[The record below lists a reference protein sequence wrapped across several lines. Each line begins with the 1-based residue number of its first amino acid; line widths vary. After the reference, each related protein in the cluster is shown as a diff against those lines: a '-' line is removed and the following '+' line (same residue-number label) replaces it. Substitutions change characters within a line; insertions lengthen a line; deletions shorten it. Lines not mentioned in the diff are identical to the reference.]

1 MFWGLVVFMPVGVTY
16 LSAILLLLTM
26 LVAGGLRERY
36 ARLRANPLWWPVVA
50 YLAWTFLVLAFGRH
64 YPETGSNL
72 FHGVRIGLTI
82 LMAMALT
89 REEAIWALRG
99 FLLIAALN
107 ILLIVAYYA
116 VGFPVWSPLR
126 AVVMEVGNKSISNAL
141 LFSVVASTA
150 AVWGIA
156 QIAAHKPLRAIPAFV
171 LLLGLG
177 VVVALPL
184 TSRTSVLALLL
195 VIPVVCIHQWRNH
208 LKMLVSALVLGAV
221 VLGAGLYQLPQLQH
235 KVETGV
241 QEIEEAQAGAIFKGS
256 WVIRYYMYKDTGL
269 MIADRPL
276 TGWGIGGWT
285 EQWHKRGPALFADSN
300 MPHNDFLWVGAQG
313 GLPALLSLL
322 VIMVAAVWQA
332 WKRPDMAG
340 RYALAA
346 TLIALIASSV
356 NSAMRRADRPGTA
369 VHRDGLPAAGAGEAR
384 PGSVARPAAVAL
396 AQERNRPPGCC
407 LNCSKGAVASARLSA
422 APTPSRRPSAGTPC
436 RNTGTWPRRCA
447 PRRGTPSGGCS
458 RASCRPW
465 GWGRTRRPDG

>member
-26 LVAGGLRERY
+26 LVAGGLDKRY
-36 ARLRANPLWWPVVA
+36 ARLRANPLWWPVMA
-50 YLAWTFLVLAFGRH
+50 YLAWTFIVLAIGQH

-72 FHGVRIGLTI
+72 FHGIRIGLTM

-99 FLLIAALN
+99 FLLVAALN
-107 ILLIVAYYA
+107 ILLIVVFYA
-116 VGFPVWSPLR
+116 VGGFNIWSPLR

-156 QIAAHKPLRAIPAFV
+156 QIAAHRPLRAIPAFV
-171 LLLGLG
+171 LMLGLG
-177 VVVALPL
+177 LVVALPL

-208 LKMLVSALVLGAV
+208 LKMLVGALVLGTV

-235 KVETGV
+235 KVEVGV
-241 QEIEEAQAGAIFKGS
+241 QEIEEAQAGAVFKGS
-256 WVIRYYMYKDTGL
+256 WAIRYYMYRDTGL
-269 MIADRPL
+269 MIADRPF

-285 EQWHKRGPALFADSN
+285 DQWHKRGPALLADSN

-322 VIMVAAVWQA
+322 IIMVAAVWQA
-332 WKRPDMAG
+332 WKRPDIAG

-356 NSAMRRADRPGTA
+356 NSAMRDAQI
-369 VHRDGLPAAGAGEAR
+369 GLALLFISMVYLRLAQEKNDPDPWRGLLPSRLKGLESLEKG
-384 PGSVARPAAVAL
+384 PARPAA
-396 AQERNRPPGCC
+396 
-407 LNCSKGAVASARLSA
+407 
-422 APTPSRRPSAGTPC
+422 
-436 RNTGTWPRRCA
+436 
-447 PRRGTPSGGCS
+447 
-458 RASCRPW
+458 
-465 GWGRTRRPDG
+465 

>member
-1 MFWGLVVFMPVGVTY
+1 MQRSHIVRPAAMFWGLVVFMPVGVTY
-16 LSAILLLLTM
+16 LSAILLLLTLM
-26 LVAGGLRERY
+26 LAGDTRERFT
-36 ARLRANPLWWPVVA
+36 RLRANPLWWPVMA
-50 YLAWTFLVLAFGRH
+50 YLAWTLLVLAFGRH

-72 FHGVRIGLTI
+72 FHGLRIGLTI

-107 ILLIVAYYA
+107 IVLIVLHYA
-116 VGFPVWSPLR
+116 IGFPIWSPLR

-156 QIAAHKPLRAIPAFV
+156 QIAGHKPLRAIPAFV
-171 LLLGLG
+171 LVLGLG
-177 VVVALPL
+177 LVVALPL

-195 VIPVVCIHQWRNH
+195 VIPAVCIHQWRNH
-208 LKMLVSALVLGAV
+208 LKMLVGSLVLGTV
-221 VLGAGLYQLPQLQH
+221 VLGAGLYQLPQLQQ

-241 QEIEEAQAGAIFKGS
+241 QELEKAEAGAVFKGS
-256 WVIRYYMYKDTGL
+256 WVIRYYMYRDTGL

-300 MPHNDFLWVGAQG
+300 MPHNDFLWVGSQG

-322 VIMVAAVWQA
+322 VIMAGAVWQA
-332 WKRPDMAG
+332 WKRPDIAG

-356 NSAMRRADRPGTA
+356 NSALRDAQIGLALLWISQVYLRLALESKDPAPWRDLWPWPGK
-369 VHRDGLPAAGAGEAR
+369 P
-384 PGSVARPAAVAL
+384 AL
-396 AQERNRPPGCC
+396 AAQQ
-407 LNCSKGAVASARLSA
+407 A
-422 APTPSRRPSAGTPC
+422 
-436 RNTGTWPRRCA
+436 
-447 PRRGTPSGGCS
+447 
-458 RASCRPW
+458 
-465 GWGRTRRPDG
+465 

>member
-1 MFWGLVVFMPVGVTY
+1 MQRSHIVRPAAMFWGLVVFMPVGVTY
-16 LSAILLLLTM
+16 LSAILLLLTL
-26 LVAGGLRERY
+26 LVAGGARERF

-50 YLAWTFLVLAFGRH
+50 YLAWTFIVLAFRPH
-64 YPETGSNL
+64 YPETPSNL
-72 FHGVRIGLTI
+72 FHGLRIAVTI

-99 FLLIAALN
+99 FLLVAALN
-107 ILLIVAYYA
+107 VLLVIVFYS
-116 VGFPVWSPLR
+116 VGGFPIWSPLR

-156 QIAAHKPLRAIPAFV
+156 QIAAHRPLRAIPAFV
-171 LLLGLG
+171 LMLGLG
-177 VVVALPL
+177 LVVALPL

-208 LKMLVSALVLGAV
+208 LKMLVGALVLGAA
-221 VLGAGLYQLPQLQH
+221 VLGAALYQVPQLQH

-241 QEIEEAQAGAIFKGS
+241 QELEEAQAGAVFKGS
-256 WVIRYYMYKDTGL
+256 WVIRYYMYRDTSR
-269 MIADRPL
+269 MIAERPF

-285 EQWHKRGPALFADSN
+285 DQWHKHGPVLFADSN

-322 VIMVAAVWQA
+322 AIMVAAVWQA

-356 NSAMRRADRPGTA
+356 NSAL
-369 VHRDGLPAAGAGEAR
+369 RDAQIGLALLWVSMIYLR
-384 PGSVARPAAVAL
+384 L
-396 AQERNRPPGCC
+396 AQEKQDPDPWRD
-407 LNCSKGAVASARLSA
+407 LL
-422 APTPSRRPSAGTPC
+422 PSRRMKDA
-436 RNTGTWPRRCA
+436 A
-447 PRRGTPSGGCS
+447 
-458 RASCRPW
+458 AV
-465 GWGRTRRPDG
+465 

>member
-16 LSAILLLLTM
+16 LSALLLLATM
-26 LVAGGLRERY
+26 LVAGGGRERY
-36 ARLRANPLWWPVVA
+36 ARLRANPLWWPVMA
-50 YLAWTFLVLAFGRH
+50 YFAWTFIVLAIGPH

-72 FHGVRIGLTI
+72 FHGIRIGLTM

-107 ILLIVAYYA
+107 ILLVVVFYA
-116 VGFPVWSPLR
+116 VGGFHIWSPLR

-171 LLLGLG
+171 LMLGLG
-177 VVVALPL
+177 LVVALPL

-195 VIPVVCIHQWRNH
+195 VIPVVCIHQWRSH
-208 LKMLVSALVLGAV
+208 LKMLVGALVLGAV
-221 VLGAGLYQLPQLQH
+221 VMGAGLYQLPQLQ
-235 KVETGV
+235 
-241 QEIEEAQAGAIFKGS
+241 QEIEEAQAGAVFKGS
-256 WVIRYYMYKDTGL
+256 WAIRYYMYRDTGL

-285 EQWHKRGPALFADSN
+285 DQWHKRGPALLADSN
-300 MPHNDFLWVGAQG
+300 MPHNDFLWVGSQG

-332 WKRPDMAG
+332 WKRPDIAG

-356 NSAMRRADRPGTA
+356 NSAMRDAQI
-369 VHRDGLPAAGAGEAR
+369 GLALLFISMVYLR
-384 PGSVARPAAVAL
+384 L
-396 AQERNRPPGCC
+396 AQERQDPDPWRGLWPQ
-407 LNCSKGAVASARLSA
+407 RLPNPSE
-422 APTPSRRPSAGTPC
+422 TP
-436 RNTGTWPRRCA
+436 
-447 PRRGTPSGGCS
+447 
-458 RASCRPW
+458 
-465 GWGRTRRPDG
+465 

>member
-16 LSAILLLLTM
+16 LSAILLLLAM
-26 LVAGGLRERY
+26 LIAGGYAERF

-50 YLAWTFLVLAFGRH
+50 YLAWTLLVLAFGPH

-107 ILLIVAYYA
+107 ILLIVLHYGI
-116 VGFPVWSPLR
+116 GFPVWSPLR
-126 AVVMEVGNKSISNAL
+126 GVVMEVGNKSISNAL
-141 LFSVVASTA
+141 LFSVVATTA

-156 QIAAHKPLRAIPAFV
+156 QIAAHRPLRAIPAFV

-177 VVVALPL
+177 FVVALPL

-195 VIPVVCIHQWRNH
+195 VIPVVCIHQWRSH

-221 VLGAGLYQLPQLQH
+221 VIGAALYQLPQLQH

-241 QEIEEAQAGAIFKGS
+241 QEIEEAQTGAVFHGS
-256 WVIRYYMYKDTGL
+256 WVIRYYMYRDTGL

-285 EQWHKRGPALFADSN
+285 SQWHKRGPTLFADSN

-332 WKRPDMAG
+332 WRRPDIAG
-340 RYALAA
+340 RFALAA

-356 NSAMRRADRPGTA
+356 NSAMRDAQI
-369 VHRDGLPAAGAGEAR
+369 GLALLWIAMVYLR
-384 PGSVARPAAVAL
+384 L
-396 AQERNRPPGCC
+396 AQEKNDPAPWRDLWPWPKKPA
-407 LNCSKGAVASARLSA
+407 LA
-422 APTPSRRPSAGTPC
+422 AQP
-436 RNTGTWPRRCA
+436 
-447 PRRGTPSGGCS
+447 
-458 RASCRPW
+458 
-465 GWGRTRRPDG
+465 

>member
-16 LSAILLLLTM
+16 LSAILLLLT
-26 LVAGGLRERY
+26 LVVAGDGRERL
-36 ARLRANPLWWPVVA
+36 ARLRANPLWWPVMA
-50 YLAWTFLVLAFGRH
+50 YLAWTLLVLAFGRH
-64 YPETGSNL
+64 YPETPSNL
-72 FHGVRIGLTI
+72 FHGIRIGLTI

-89 REEAIWALRG
+89 REEALWALRG
-99 FLLIAALN
+99 FLLAAALGV
-107 ILLIVAYYA
+107 LLVVAYYA
-116 VGFPVWSPLR
+116 IGFALWSPLR

-156 QIAAHKPLRAIPAFV
+156 QIAAHRPLRAIPAFV
-171 LLLGLG
+171 LMLGLG
-177 VVVALPL
+177 LVVALPL

-195 VIPVVCIHQWRNH
+195 VVPVVCIHQWRSH
-208 LKMLVSALVLGAV
+208 LKMLVGALVLGTV

-241 QEIEEAQAGAIFKGS
+241 QEIEDAQNGAVFHGS
-256 WVIRYYMYKDTGL
+256 WIIRYYMYRDTGR

-300 MPHNDFLWVGAQG
+300 MPHNDFLWVGSQG

-322 VIMVAAVWQA
+322 VIMVTAVWQA
-332 WKRPDMAG
+332 WKRPDIAG

-356 NSAMRRADRPGTA
+356 NSAL
-369 VHRDGLPAAGAGEAR
+369 RDAQIGLALLWIAMIYLR
-384 PGSVARPAAVAL
+384 L
-396 AQERNRPPGCC
+396 AQEKNDPNPWRG
-407 LNCSKGAVASARLSA
+407 LL
-422 APTPSRRPSAGTPC
+422 PSRRVESLTQPG
-436 RNTGTWPRRCA
+436 
-447 PRRGTPSGGCS
+447 
-458 RASCRPW
+458 
-465 GWGRTRRPDG
+465 

>member
-1 MFWGLVVFMPVGVTY
+1 MQRSHIVRPAAMLWGLVVFMPVGVTY
-16 LSAILLLLTM
+16 LSALLLLATM
-26 LVAGGLRERY
+26 GLAGGYRERY
-36 ARLRANPLWWPVVA
+36 ARLRANPLWWPMVA
-50 YLAWTFLVLAFGRH
+50 YLAWTFIVLAIGPH

-72 FHGVRIGLTI
+72 FHGLRIGLTI

-107 ILLIVAYYA
+107 VLLIVAYYA
-116 VGFPVWSPLR
+116 FGFPIWSPLR

-156 QIAAHKPLRAIPAFV
+156 QIAAHRPLRAIPAFALV
-171 LLLGLG
+171 LGLG
-177 VVVALPL
+177 LVVALPL
-184 TSRTSVLALLL
+184 TSRTSVLALML
-195 VIPVVCIHQWRNH
+195 VIPVVCIHQWRSH

-221 VLGAGLYQLPQLQH
+221 VLAAALYQLPQLQH

-241 QEIEEAQAGAIFKGS
+241 EEIEKAQAGAIFKGS
-256 WVIRYYMYKDTGL
+256 WVIRYYMYRDTGL

-285 EQWHKRGPALFADSN
+285 DQWHKRGPVLFADSN

-322 VIMVAAVWQA
+322 IIMAGAVWQA
-332 WKRPDMAG
+332 WKRPDIAG

-356 NSAMRRADRPGTA
+356 NSAMRDAQI
-369 VHRDGLPAAGAGEAR
+369 GLALLWIAMVYLRLAEEPRNTLPWRGLWPTR
-384 PGSVARPAAVAL
+384 RIAAVL
-396 AQERNRPPGCC
+396 DE
-407 LNCSKGAVASARLSA
+407 AVPQSS
-422 APTPSRRPSAGTPC
+422 
-436 RNTGTWPRRCA
+436 
-447 PRRGTPSGGCS
+447 
-458 RASCRPW
+458 
-465 GWGRTRRPDG
+465 

>member
-16 LSAILLLLTM
+16 LSAILLLLT
-26 LVAGGLRERY
+26 LLAAGDGRERF
-36 ARLRANPLWWPVVA
+36 ARLRANPLWWPVMA
-50 YLAWTFLVLAFGRH
+50 YVAWTLIVLALRPH
-64 YPETGSNL
+64 YPETPSNL
-72 FHGVRIGLTI
+72 FHGLRIAATV

-107 ILLIVAYYA
+107 VLLIILYYA
-116 VGFPVWSPLR
+116 IGFPIWSPLR

-156 QIAAHKPLRAIPAFV
+156 QIAAHRPLRAIPAFV
-171 LLLGLG
+171 LVLGLG
-177 VVVALPL
+177 LVVALPL
-184 TSRTSVLALLL
+184 TSRTSVLALML
-195 VIPVVCIHQWRNH
+195 VIPVVCVHQWRNH

-241 QEIEEAQAGAIFKGS
+241 QELEEAQAGAVFKGS
-256 WVIRYYMYKDTGL
+256 WVIRYYMYRDTGL

-276 TGWGIGGWT
+276 AGWGIGGWT
-285 EQWHKRGPALFADSN
+285 DQWHKRGPALFADSN

-313 GLPALLSLL
+313 GVPALLSLL
-322 VIMVAAVWQA
+322 IIMVAAVWQA
-332 WKRPDMAG
+332 WKRPDIAG

-356 NSAMRRADRPGTA
+356 NSAL
-369 VHRDGLPAAGAGEAR
+369 RDAQIGLALLWIAMIYLR
-384 PGSVARPAAVAL
+384 L
-396 AQERNRPPGCC
+396 AQESQDPAPWRDLWPGRRI
-407 LNCSKGAVASARLSA
+407 AP
-422 APTPSRRPSAGTPC
+422 APTPASAVAAG
-436 RNTGTWPRRCA
+436 
-447 PRRGTPSGGCS
+447 
-458 RASCRPW
+458 
-465 GWGRTRRPDG
+465 

>member
-16 LSAILLLLTM
+16 LSAIVLLLTL
-26 LVAGGLRERY
+26 LVAGGGRERF
-36 ARLRANPLWWPVVA
+36 ARLRANPLWWPVMA
-50 YLAWTFLVLAFGRH
+50 YLAWTFIVLAVRPH
-64 YPETGSNL
+64 YPETPSNL
-72 FHGVRIGLTI
+72 FHGLRIGLTI

-99 FLLIAALN
+99 FLLVAALN
-107 ILLIVAYYA
+107 VLLIIAYYA
-116 VGFPVWSPLR
+116 IGFPLWSPLR

-171 LLLGLG
+171 LMLGLG
-177 VVVALPL
+177 LVVALPL

-195 VIPVVCIHQWRNH
+195 VIPAVCIHQWRNH
-208 LKMLVSALVLGAV
+208 LKMLVGALVLGTV

-241 QEIEEAQAGAIFKGS
+241 QELEEAQAGAVFKGS
-256 WVIRYYMYKDTGL
+256 WVIRYYMYRDTGR
-269 MIADRPL
+269 MIADQPL
-276 TGWGIGGWT
+276 AGWGIGGWT
-285 EQWHKRGPALFADSN
+285 AQWHKRGPVLFADSN

-322 VIMVAAVWQA
+322 AIMVAGVWQA

-356 NSAMRRADRPGTA
+356 NSAL
-369 VHRDGLPAAGAGEAR
+369 RDAQIGLALLWIAMIYLR
-384 PGSVARPAAVAL
+384 L
-396 AQERNRPPGCC
+396 AQEKQDPDPWRD
-407 LNCSKGAVASARLSA
+407 LW
-422 APTPSRRPSAGTPC
+422 PSRRLPSIGTP
-436 RNTGTWPRRCA
+436 
-447 PRRGTPSGGCS
+447 
-458 RASCRPW
+458 
-465 GWGRTRRPDG
+465 

>member
-16 LSAILLLLTM
+16 LSAIVLLLTL
-26 LVAGGLRERY
+26 LVAGGGRERF
-36 ARLRANPLWWPVVA
+36 ARLRANPLWWPVMA
-50 YLAWTFLVLAFGRH
+50 YLAWTFIVLAVRPH
-64 YPETGSNL
+64 YPETPSNL
-72 FHGVRIGLTI
+72 FHGLRIGLTI

-99 FLLIAALN
+99 FLLVAALN
-107 ILLIVAYYA
+107 VLLIIAYYA
-116 VGFPVWSPLR
+116 IGFPLWSPLR

-171 LLLGLG
+171 LMLGLG
-177 VVVALPL
+177 LVVALPL

-195 VIPVVCIHQWRNH
+195 VIPAVCIHQWRNH
-208 LKMLVSALVLGAV
+208 LKMLVGALVLGTV

-241 QEIEEAQAGAIFKGS
+241 QELEEAQAGAVFKGS
-256 WVIRYYMYKDTGL
+256 WVIRYYMYRDTGR
-269 MIADRPL
+269 MIVDQPL
-276 TGWGIGGWT
+276 AGWGIGGWT
-285 EQWHKRGPALFADSN
+285 EQWHKRGPVLFADSN

-322 VIMVAAVWQA
+322 AIMVAGVWQA

-356 NSAMRRADRPGTA
+356 NSAL
-369 VHRDGLPAAGAGEAR
+369 RDAQIGLALLWIAMIYLR
-384 PGSVARPAAVAL
+384 L
-396 AQERNRPPGCC
+396 AQEKQDPDPWRD
-407 LNCSKGAVASARLSA
+407 LW
-422 APTPSRRPSAGTPC
+422 PSRRLPSIGTP
-436 RNTGTWPRRCA
+436 
-447 PRRGTPSGGCS
+447 
-458 RASCRPW
+458 
-465 GWGRTRRPDG
+465 

>member
-16 LSAILLLLTM
+16 LSAILLLLTL
-26 LVAGGLRERY
+26 LVAGDGRERF
-36 ARLRANPLWWPVVA
+36 ARLRANPLWWPVMA
-50 YLAWTFLVLAFGRH
+50 YVAWTLIVLALKPH
-64 YPETGSNL
+64 YPETPSNL
-72 FHGVRIGLTI
+72 FHGLRIAATV

-107 ILLIVAYYA
+107 VLLIILYYA
-116 VGFPVWSPLR
+116 IGFPIWSPLR

-156 QIAAHKPLRAIPAFV
+156 QIAAHRPLRAIPAFV
-171 LLLGLG
+171 LVLGLG
-177 VVVALPL
+177 LVVALPL
-184 TSRTSVLALLL
+184 TSRTSVLALML
-195 VIPVVCIHQWRNH
+195 VIPVVCVHQWRNH

-241 QEIEEAQAGAIFKGS
+241 QELEEAQAGAVFKGS
-256 WVIRYYMYKDTGL
+256 WVIRYYMYRDTGL

-276 TGWGIGGWT
+276 AGWGIGGWT
-285 EQWHKRGPALFADSN
+285 DQWHKRGPALFADSN

-313 GLPALLSLL
+313 GVPALLSLL
-322 VIMVAAVWQA
+322 IIMVAAVWQA
-332 WKRPDMAG
+332 WKRPDIAG

-356 NSAMRRADRPGTA
+356 NSAL
-369 VHRDGLPAAGAGEAR
+369 RDAQIGLALLWIAMIYLR
-384 PGSVARPAAVAL
+384 L
-396 AQERNRPPGCC
+396 AQESQDPAPWRDLWPGRRI
-407 LNCSKGAVASARLSA
+407 AP
-422 APTPSRRPSAGTPC
+422 APTPASAVAAG
-436 RNTGTWPRRCA
+436 
-447 PRRGTPSGGCS
+447 
-458 RASCRPW
+458 
-465 GWGRTRRPDG
+465 

>member
-26 LVAGGLRERY
+26 LVAGGLGERY
-36 ARLRANPLWWPVVA
+36 AQLRANPLWWPVMA
-50 YLAWTFLVLAFGRH
+50 YFAWTLIVLAIGPH

-72 FHGVRIGLTI
+72 FHGIRIGLTM

-99 FLLIAALN
+99 FLLVAVLN
-107 ILLIVAYYA
+107 IVLIVVFYA
-116 VGFPVWSPLR
+116 VGGFNIWSPLR

-156 QIAAHKPLRAIPAFV
+156 QIAAHRPLRAIPAFV

-177 VVVALPL
+177 LVVALPL

-195 VIPVVCIHQWRNH
+195 VIPVVCIHQWRSH
-208 LKMLVSALVLGAV
+208 LKMLVGALVLGAV
-221 VLGAGLYQLPQLQH
+221 VMGAGLYQLPQLQH
-235 KVETGV
+235 KVEVGV
-241 QEIEEAQAGAIFKGS
+241 QEIEEAQAGAVFKGS
-256 WVIRYYMYKDTGL
+256 WAIRYYMYRDTGL
-269 MIADRPL
+269 MIADRPF

-285 EQWHKRGPALFADSN
+285 DQWHKHGPALLADSN

-322 VIMVAAVWQA
+322 LIMVAAVWQA
-332 WKRPDMAG
+332 WKRPDIAG

-356 NSAMRRADRPGTA
+356 NSAMRDAQI
-369 VHRDGLPAAGAGEAR
+369 GLALLFISMVYLRLAQEKNDPAPWRGLLPSRLKSLESLEKD
-384 PGSVARPAAVAL
+384 PARPAA
-396 AQERNRPPGCC
+396 
-407 LNCSKGAVASARLSA
+407 
-422 APTPSRRPSAGTPC
+422 
-436 RNTGTWPRRCA
+436 
-447 PRRGTPSGGCS
+447 
-458 RASCRPW
+458 
-465 GWGRTRRPDG
+465 

>member
-1 MFWGLVVFMPVGVTY
+1 MQRSLIVRPAAMFWGLVVFMPVGVTY
-16 LSAILLLLTM
+16 LAAVLLLLTL
-26 LVAGGLRERY
+26 LVASGARERF
-36 ARLRANPLWWPVVA
+36 ARLRANPLWWPVMA
-50 YLAWTFLVLAFGRH
+50 YLAWTLVILAFGPH
-64 YPETGSNL
+64 YPQTGSNL
-72 FHGVRIGLTI
+72 FHGLRIALTI
-82 LMAMALT
+82 LMALALT

-99 FLLIAALN
+99 FLLVAALN
-107 ILLIVAYYA
+107 IVLIVGFYTF
-116 VGFPVWSPLR
+116 GFPIWSPLR

-141 LFSVVASTA
+141 LFSVVAATA

-195 VIPVVCIHQWRNH
+195 VIPVVCIHQWRSH

-285 EQWHKRGPALFADSN
+285 DQWHQRGPALFADSN

-322 VIMVAAVWQA
+322 AIMVLAVWQA
-332 WKRPDMAG
+332 WKRPDIAG

-356 NSAMRRADRPGTA
+356 NSAMRDAQIGLALLFIAMIYLRLAQEAQDPA
-369 VHRDGLPAAGAGEAR
+369 PWRDLWPW
-384 PGSVARPAAVAL
+384 PKQAAVA
-396 AQERNRPPGCC
+396 
-407 LNCSKGAVASARLSA
+407 
-422 APTPSRRPSAGTPC
+422 APA
-436 RNTGTWPRRCA
+436 
-447 PRRGTPSGGCS
+447 
-458 RASCRPW
+458 
-465 GWGRTRRPDG
+465 

>member
-1 MFWGLVVFMPVGVTY
+1 MQRSHIVRPAAMFWGLVVFMPVGVTY
-16 LSAILLLLTM
+16 LAALLLLATM
-26 LVAGGLRERY
+26 GLAGGYRERF
-36 ARLRANPLWWPVVA
+36 ARLRANPLWWPMVA
-50 YLAWTFLVLAFGRH
+50 YLAWTFIVLAIGPH
-64 YPETGSNL
+64 YPETSSNL
-72 FHGVRIGLTI
+72 FHGLRIGLTI

-107 ILLIVAYYA
+107 VLLIVAYYA
-116 VGFPVWSPLR
+116 FGFPIWSPLR

-156 QIAAHKPLRAIPAFV
+156 QIAAHRPLRAVPAFV
-171 LLLGLG
+171 LVLGLG
-177 VVVALPL
+177 LVVALPL
-184 TSRTSVLALLL
+184 TSRTSVLALML
-195 VIPVVCIHQWRNH
+195 VIPAVCIHQWRSH

-221 VLGAGLYQLPQLQH
+221 VLAAGLYQLPQLQH

-241 QEIEEAQAGAIFKGS
+241 EEIEKAQAGEIFKGS
-256 WVIRYYMYKDTGL
+256 WVIRYYMYRDTGL

-285 EQWHKRGPALFADSN
+285 DQWHKRGPVLFADSN

-322 VIMVAAVWQA
+322 VIMAGAVWQA
-332 WKRPDMAG
+332 WKRPDIAG

-356 NSAMRRADRPGTA
+356 NSAMRDAQI
-369 VHRDGLPAAGAGEAR
+369 GLALLWIAMVYLR
-384 PGSVARPAAVAL
+384 L
-396 AQERNRPPGCC
+396 AQEPRSAQPWRDLWPGRRI
-407 LNCSKGAVASARLSA
+407 AA
-422 APTPSRRPSAGTPC
+422 APDMA
-436 RNTGTWPRRCA
+436 A
-447 PRRGTPSGGCS
+447 
-458 RASCRPW
+458 AS
-465 GWGRTRRPDG
+465 

>member
-16 LSAILLLLTM
+16 LSAILLLLTLM
-26 LVAGGLRERY
+26 LAGDTRERIT
-36 ARLRANPLWWPVVA
+36 RLRANPLWWPVMA
-50 YLAWTFLVLAFGRH
+50 YLAWTLLVLAFGRH

-107 ILLIVAYYA
+107 ILLIVLYYA
-116 VGFPVWSPLR
+116 IGFPIWSPLR

-156 QIAAHKPLRAIPAFV
+156 QIATHKPLRAIPAFV
-171 LLLGLG
+171 LMLGLG
-177 VVVALPL
+177 LVVALPL

-195 VIPVVCIHQWRNH
+195 VIPAVCIHQWRNH
-208 LKMLVSALVLGAV
+208 LKMLVGSLVLGTV
-221 VLGAGLYQLPQLQH
+221 VLGAGLYQLPQLQQ

-241 QEIEEAQAGAIFKGS
+241 QELEKAEAGAVFKGS
-256 WVIRYYMYKDTGL
+256 WVIRYYMYRDTGL

-285 EQWHKRGPALFADSN
+285 EQWHKRGPKLFADSN
-300 MPHNDFLWVGAQG
+300 MPHNDFLWVGSQG

-322 VIMVAAVWQA
+322 VIMAGAVWQA
-332 WKRPDMAG
+332 WKRPDIAG

-356 NSAMRRADRPGTA
+356 NSALRDAQIGLALLWISQVYLRLALESKDPAPWRDLWPWPGK
-369 VHRDGLPAAGAGEAR
+369 P
-384 PGSVARPAAVAL
+384 AL
-396 AQERNRPPGCC
+396 AAQQ
-407 LNCSKGAVASARLSA
+407 A
-422 APTPSRRPSAGTPC
+422 
-436 RNTGTWPRRCA
+436 
-447 PRRGTPSGGCS
+447 
-458 RASCRPW
+458 
-465 GWGRTRRPDG
+465 

>member
-16 LSAILLLLTM
+16 LSAILLLLVM
-26 LVAGGLRERY
+26 LIAGGYAERFV
-36 ARLRANPLWWPVVA
+36 RLRANPLWWPVVA
-50 YLAWTFLVLAFGRH
+50 YLAWTLLVLAFGPH

-107 ILLIVAYYA
+107 ILLIVLHYGI
-116 VGFPVWSPLR
+116 GFPVWSPLR
-126 AVVMEVGNKSISNAL
+126 GVVMEVGNKSISNAL
-141 LFSVVASTA
+141 LFSVVATTA

-156 QIAAHKPLRAIPAFV
+156 QIAAHRPLRAIPAFV

-177 VVVALPL
+177 FVVALPL

-195 VIPVVCIHQWRNH
+195 VIPVVCIHQWRSH

-221 VLGAGLYQLPQLQH
+221 VIGAALYQLPQLQH

-241 QEIEEAQAGAIFKGS
+241 QEIEEAQTGAVFHGS
-256 WVIRYYMYKDTGL
+256 WVIRYYMYRDTGL

-285 EQWHKRGPALFADSN
+285 SQWHKRGPTLFADSN

-332 WKRPDMAG
+332 WRRPDIAG
-340 RYALAA
+340 RFALAA

-356 NSAMRRADRPGTA
+356 NSAMRDAQI
-369 VHRDGLPAAGAGEAR
+369 GLALLWIAMVYLR
-384 PGSVARPAAVAL
+384 L
-396 AQERNRPPGCC
+396 AQEKNDPAPWRDLWPWPKKPA
-407 LNCSKGAVASARLSA
+407 LA
-422 APTPSRRPSAGTPC
+422 AQP
-436 RNTGTWPRRCA
+436 
-447 PRRGTPSGGCS
+447 
-458 RASCRPW
+458 
-465 GWGRTRRPDG
+465 

>member
-16 LSAILLLLTM
+16 LSALLLLATM
-26 LVAGGLRERY
+26 LLAGGYGERY
-36 ARLRANPLWWPVVA
+36 TRLRANPLWWPVVA
-50 YLAWTFLVLAFGRH
+50 YFAWTLLVLAFGRH
-64 YPETGSNL
+64 YPETPSNL

-89 REEAIWALRG
+89 REEAIWALGG
-99 FLLIAALN
+99 FLLVAALN
-107 ILLIVAYYA
+107 VLLIVAYYA
-116 VGFPVWSPLR
+116 VGFPLWSPLR

-156 QIAAHKPLRAIPAFV
+156 QIAAHKPLRAVPAFV
-171 LLLGLG
+171 LMLGLG
-177 VVVALPL
+177 LVVALPL

-195 VIPVVCIHQWRNH
+195 VVPVVCIHQWRNH

-221 VLGAGLYQLPQLQH
+221 VLGAALYQLPQLQH

-241 QEIEEAQAGAIFKGS
+241 QELEEAQAGAVFKGS
-256 WVIRYYMYKDTGL
+256 WVIRYYMYRDTGR
-269 MIADRPL
+269 MIAERPL

-332 WKRPDMAG
+332 WKRPDIAG

-356 NSAMRRADRPGTA
+356 NSAL
-369 VHRDGLPAAGAGEAR
+369 RDAQIGLALLWIAMVYLR
-384 PGSVARPAAVAL
+384 L
-396 AQERNRPPGCC
+396 AQEKNDP
-407 LNCSKGAVASARLSA
+407 
-422 APTPSRRPSAGTPC
+422 APWRGL
-436 RNTGTWPRRCA
+436 WPRRLPKPKPA
-447 PRRGTPSGGCS
+447 AHSSPNGT
-458 RASCRPW
+458 A
-465 GWGRTRRPDG
+465 

>member
-16 LSAILLLLTM
+16 LSAIVLLITL
-26 LVAGGLRERY
+26 LVAGGGRERL
-36 ARLRANPLWWPVVA
+36 ARLRANPLWWPVMA
-50 YLAWTFLVLAFGRH
+50 YLAWTLIVLAVRPH
-64 YPETGSNL
+64 YPETPSNL
-72 FHGVRIGLTI
+72 FHGLRIGLTI

-99 FLLIAALN
+99 FLLVAALN
-107 ILLIVAYYA
+107 VLLIIAYYA
-116 VGFPVWSPLR
+116 IGFPLWSPLR

-171 LLLGLG
+171 LMLGLG
-177 VVVALPL
+177 LVVALPL

-195 VIPVVCIHQWRNH
+195 VIPAVCIHQWRNH
-208 LKMLVSALVLGAV
+208 LKMLVSALVLGTV

-241 QEIEEAQAGAIFKGS
+241 QELEEAQAGAVFKGS
-256 WVIRYYMYKDTGL
+256 WVIRYYMYRDTGR
-269 MIADRPL
+269 MIADQPL
-276 TGWGIGGWT
+276 AGWGIGGWT
-285 EQWHKRGPALFADSN
+285 AQWHKRGPVLFADSN

-322 VIMVAAVWQA
+322 AIMLTGVWQA

-356 NSAMRRADRPGTA
+356 NSAL
-369 VHRDGLPAAGAGEAR
+369 RDAQIGLALLWIAMIYLR
-384 PGSVARPAAVAL
+384 L
-396 AQERNRPPGCC
+396 AQEKQDPDPWRD
-407 LNCSKGAVASARLSA
+407 LW
-422 APTPSRRPSAGTPC
+422 PSRRLPSIGTP
-436 RNTGTWPRRCA
+436 
-447 PRRGTPSGGCS
+447 
-458 RASCRPW
+458 
-465 GWGRTRRPDG
+465 

>member
-16 LSAILLLLTM
+16 LSAILLLLTL
-26 LVAGGLRERY
+26 LVAGDGRERF
-36 ARLRANPLWWPVVA
+36 ARLRANPLWWPVMA
-50 YLAWTFLVLAFGRH
+50 YVAWTLIVLALRPH
-64 YPETGSNL
+64 YPETPSNL
-72 FHGVRIGLTI
+72 FHGLRIAATV

-107 ILLIVAYYA
+107 VLLIILYYA
-116 VGFPVWSPLR
+116 IGFPIWSPLR

-156 QIAAHKPLRAIPAFV
+156 QIAAHRPLRAIPAFV
-171 LLLGLG
+171 LVLGLG
-177 VVVALPL
+177 LVVALPL
-184 TSRTSVLALLL
+184 TSRTSVLALML
-195 VIPVVCIHQWRNH
+195 VIPVVCVHQWRNH

-241 QEIEEAQAGAIFKGS
+241 QELEEAQAGAVFKGS
-256 WVIRYYMYKDTGL
+256 WVIRYYMYRDTGL

-276 TGWGIGGWT
+276 AGWGIGGWT
-285 EQWHKRGPALFADSN
+285 DQWHKRGPALFADSN

-313 GLPALLSLL
+313 GVPALLSLL
-322 VIMVAAVWQA
+322 IIMVAAVWQA
-332 WKRPDMAG
+332 WKRPDIAG

-356 NSAMRRADRPGTA
+356 NSAL
-369 VHRDGLPAAGAGEAR
+369 RDAQIGLALLWIAMIYLR
-384 PGSVARPAAVAL
+384 L
-396 AQERNRPPGCC
+396 AQESQDPAPWRDLWPGRRI
-407 LNCSKGAVASARLSA
+407 AP
-422 APTPSRRPSAGTPC
+422 APTPASAVAAG
-436 RNTGTWPRRCA
+436 
-447 PRRGTPSGGCS
+447 
-458 RASCRPW
+458 
-465 GWGRTRRPDG
+465 

>member
-1 MFWGLVVFMPVGVTY
+1 MFWGLVAFMPVGVTY
-16 LSAILLLLTM
+16 LSAILLLLAM
-26 LVAGGLRERY
+26 LIAGGYAERF

-50 YLAWTFLVLAFGRH
+50 YLAWTLLVLAFGPH

-107 ILLIVAYYA
+107 ILLIVLHYGI
-116 VGFPVWSPLR
+116 GFPVWSPLR
-126 AVVMEVGNKSISNAL
+126 GVVMEVGNKSISNAL
-141 LFSVVASTA
+141 LFSVVATTA

-156 QIAAHKPLRAIPAFV
+156 QIAAHRPLRAIPAFV

-177 VVVALPL
+177 FVVALPL

-195 VIPVVCIHQWRNH
+195 VIPVVCIHQWRSH

-221 VLGAGLYQLPQLQH
+221 VIGAALYQLPQLQH

-241 QEIEEAQAGAIFKGS
+241 QEIEEAQTGAVFHGS
-256 WVIRYYMYKDTGL
+256 WVIRYYMYRDTGL

-285 EQWHKRGPALFADSN
+285 SQWHKRGPTLFADSN

-332 WKRPDMAG
+332 WRRPDIAG
-340 RYALAA
+340 RFALAA

-356 NSAMRRADRPGTA
+356 NSAMRDAQI
-369 VHRDGLPAAGAGEAR
+369 GLALLWIAMVYLR
-384 PGSVARPAAVAL
+384 L
-396 AQERNRPPGCC
+396 AQEKNDPAPWRDLWPWPKKPA
-407 LNCSKGAVASARLSA
+407 LA
-422 APTPSRRPSAGTPC
+422 AQP
-436 RNTGTWPRRCA
+436 
-447 PRRGTPSGGCS
+447 
-458 RASCRPW
+458 
-465 GWGRTRRPDG
+465 

>member
-16 LSAILLLLTM
+16 LSAILLLLT
-26 LVAGGLRERY
+26 LVVAGDGRERL
-36 ARLRANPLWWPVVA
+36 ARLRANPLWWPVMA
-50 YLAWTFLVLAFGRH
+50 YLAWTLLVLAFGRH
-64 YPETGSNL
+64 YPETPSNL
-72 FHGVRIGLTI
+72 FHGIRIGLTI

-89 REEAIWALRG
+89 REEALWALRG
-99 FLLIAALN
+99 FLLAAALGV
-107 ILLIVAYYA
+107 LLVVAYYA
-116 VGFPVWSPLR
+116 IGFPLWSPLR

-156 QIAAHKPLRAIPAFV
+156 QIAAHRPLRAIPAFV
-171 LLLGLG
+171 LMLGLG
-177 VVVALPL
+177 LVVALPL

-195 VIPVVCIHQWRNH
+195 VVPVVCIHQWRSH
-208 LKMLVSALVLGAV
+208 LKMLVGALVLGTV

-241 QEIEEAQAGAIFKGS
+241 QEIEDAQNGAVFHGS
-256 WVIRYYMYKDTGL
+256 WIIRYYMYRDTGR

-300 MPHNDFLWVGAQG
+300 MPHNDFLWVGSQG

-322 VIMVAAVWQA
+322 LIMVTAVWQA
-332 WKRPDMAG
+332 WKRPDIAG

-356 NSAMRRADRPGTA
+356 NSAL
-369 VHRDGLPAAGAGEAR
+369 RDAQIGLALLWIAMIYLR
-384 PGSVARPAAVAL
+384 L
-396 AQERNRPPGCC
+396 AQEKNDPNPWRG
-407 LNCSKGAVASARLSA
+407 LL
-422 APTPSRRPSAGTPC
+422 PSRRVESLTQPG
-436 RNTGTWPRRCA
+436 
-447 PRRGTPSGGCS
+447 
-458 RASCRPW
+458 
-465 GWGRTRRPDG
+465 

>member
-16 LSAILLLLTM
+16 LSAILLLLA
-26 LVAGGLRERY
+26 LVVAGDGRERL

-50 YLAWTFLVLAFGRH
+50 YLAWTLLVLAFGRH

-72 FHGVRIGLTI
+72 FHGIRIGLTL

-89 REEAIWALRG
+89 REEAIWSLRG
-99 FLLIAALN
+99 FLLAAALGV
-107 ILLIVAYYA
+107 LLVVAYYA
-116 VGFPVWSPLR
+116 IGFPLWSPLR

-156 QIAAHKPLRAIPAFV
+156 QIAAHRPLRAIPAFV
-171 LLLGLG
+171 LMLGLG
-177 VVVALPL
+177 LVVALPL

-195 VIPVVCIHQWRNH
+195 VVPVVCIHQWRSH
-208 LKMLVSALVLGAV
+208 LKMLVGALVLGAV
-221 VLGAGLYQLPQLQH
+221 VLGAALYQLPQLQH

-241 QEIEEAQAGAIFKGS
+241 QEIEDAQNGAVFHGS
-256 WVIRYYMYKDTGL
+256 WIIRYYMYRDTGR
-269 MIADRPL
+269 MIAERPL

-300 MPHNDFLWVGAQG
+300 MPHNDFLWVGSQG

-332 WKRPDMAG
+332 WKRPDIAG

-356 NSAMRRADRPGTA
+356 NSAL
-369 VHRDGLPAAGAGEAR
+369 RDAQIGLALLWISMIYLR
-384 PGSVARPAAVAL
+384 L
-396 AQERNRPPGCC
+396 AQEKNDPNPWRDLLPWRRVESLTRP
-407 LNCSKGAVASARLSA
+407 A
-422 APTPSRRPSAGTPC
+422 
-436 RNTGTWPRRCA
+436 
-447 PRRGTPSGGCS
+447 
-458 RASCRPW
+458 
-465 GWGRTRRPDG
+465 

>member
-16 LSAILLLLTM
+16 LSAILLLLA
-26 LVAGGLRERY
+26 LVVAGDGRERL

-50 YLAWTFLVLAFGRH
+50 YLAWTLLVLAFGRH

-72 FHGVRIGLTI
+72 FHGIRIGLTL

-89 REEAIWALRG
+89 REEAIWSLRG
-99 FLLIAALN
+99 FLLAAALGV
-107 ILLIVAYYA
+107 LLVVAYYA
-116 VGFPVWSPLR
+116 IGFPLWSPLR

-156 QIAAHKPLRAIPAFV
+156 QIAAHRPLRAIPAFV
-171 LLLGLG
+171 LMLGLG
-177 VVVALPL
+177 LVVALPL

-195 VIPVVCIHQWRNH
+195 VVPVVCIHQWRSH
-208 LKMLVSALVLGAV
+208 LKMLVGALVLGTV
-221 VLGAGLYQLPQLQH
+221 VLGAALYQLPQLQH

-241 QEIEEAQAGAIFKGS
+241 QEIEDAQNGAVFHGS
-256 WVIRYYMYKDTGL
+256 WIIRYYMYRDTGR
-269 MIADRPL
+269 MIAERPL

-300 MPHNDFLWVGAQG
+300 MPHNDFLWVGSQG

-332 WKRPDMAG
+332 WKRPDIAG

-356 NSAMRRADRPGTA
+356 NSAL
-369 VHRDGLPAAGAGEAR
+369 RDAQIGLALLWISMIYLR
-384 PGSVARPAAVAL
+384 L
-396 AQERNRPPGCC
+396 AQEKNDPNPWRDLLPWRRVES
-407 LNCSKGAVASARLSA
+407 LTRA
-422 APTPSRRPSAGTPC
+422 A
-436 RNTGTWPRRCA
+436 
-447 PRRGTPSGGCS
+447 
-458 RASCRPW
+458 
-465 GWGRTRRPDG
+465 

>member
-16 LSAILLLLTM
+16 LSAILLLLTLM
-26 LVAGGLRERY
+26 VAGNARERF

-50 YLAWTFLVLAFGRH
+50 YLGWTLLVLAFGPH
-64 YPETGSNL
+64 YPETPSNL
-72 FHGVRIGLTI
+72 FHGIRIGLTI
-82 LMAMALT
+82 LMAMALA

-99 FLLIAALN
+99 FLLAAALG
-107 ILLIVAYYA
+107 LLLVVAYYA
-116 VGFPVWSPLR
+116 IGFPLWSPLR

-156 QIAAHKPLRAIPAFV
+156 QIAAHRPLRAIPAFV

-177 VVVALPL
+177 LVVALPL

-195 VIPVVCIHQWRNH
+195 VVPVVCIHQWRSH

-221 VLGAGLYQLPQLQH
+221 VLGAALYQLPQLQH

-241 QEIEEAQAGAIFKGS
+241 QEIEDAQNGAVFHGS
-256 WVIRYYMYKDTGL
+256 WIIRYYMYRDTGR
-269 MIADRPL
+269 MIAERPL

-285 EQWHKRGPALFADSN
+285 DQWHKRGPALFADSN
-300 MPHNDFLWVGAQG
+300 MPHNDFLWVGSQG

-322 VIMVAAVWQA
+322 VVMVAAVWQA
-332 WKRPDMAG
+332 WKRPDIAG

-356 NSAMRRADRPGTA
+356 NSAL
-369 VHRDGLPAAGAGEAR
+369 RDAQIGLALLWISMIYLR
-384 PGSVARPAAVAL
+384 L
-396 AQERNRPPGCC
+396 AQEKNDPNPWRDLLPW
-407 LNCSKGAVASARLSA
+407 
-422 APTPSRRPSAGTPC
+422 RRVESLTQPA
-436 RNTGTWPRRCA
+436 
-447 PRRGTPSGGCS
+447 
-458 RASCRPW
+458 
-465 GWGRTRRPDG
+465 